1 MGKIKN
7 KLRLISHKEERW
19 MATSSLVN
27 YVPCTTYYSGGG
39 GGGLVVKSH
48 TALVTPWII
57 THKAPLSLGFPRGKN
72 TGVGLHFLLREIF
85 PTQGSNPCL
94 CIAGGF
100 FTDWVTK
107 TTVICLIKLKS
118 SCQLYYSSFI
128 IPQKGHA
135 SSPSMCLKFLK
146 YVTKYFSVKDRKNKF
161 NKIIWVVKL
170 DCS

>member
-1 MGKIKN
+1 
-7 KLRLISHKEERW
+7 

-85 PTQGSNPCL
+85 PTRGSTRVSHISGTLYHLSRQGS
-94 CIAGGF
+94 
-100 FTDWVTK
+100 
-107 TTVICLIKLKS
+107 
-118 SCQLYYSSFI
+118 
-128 IPQKGHA
+128 
-135 SSPSMCLKFLK
+135 
-146 YVTKYFSVKDRKNKF
+146 
-161 NKIIWVVKL
+161 L
-170 DCS
+170 D